1 MVTLLALLLGVARP
15 PAASVAVGANRVP
28 LAVSS
33 WCWGGRCGAPI
44 AASTRTV
51 TVARG
56 GTIHI
61 DLQFSPTR
69 VRVEVA
75 GVRTRTTS
83 IGREI
88 TWRAG
93 RGGGMTVNVAG
104 PKGWVIYVGRL
115 RLR

>member
-15 PAASVAVGANRVP
+15 PAAYVSAGANRAP

-33 WCWGGRCGAPI
+33 WCWGAHCGAPI
-44 AASTRTV
+44 AASTRTA
-51 TVARG
+51 TVSRG

-61 DLQFSPTR
+61 DLQFVPTR

-75 GVRTRTTS
+75 GVRTKTTLA
-83 IGREI
+83 GREI
-88 TWRAG
+88 TWRAT
-93 RGGGMTVNVAG
+93 RGGGMTVNVTG